1 MQTSL
6 QAIERGRLAN
16 DDRIRQKELALEQA
30 RYEVARAQ
38 RHYDAVDPLNRL
50 VAAELER
57 RWNEM
62 LKVQSQVE
70 EELEFLRDT
79 PANKLSLEA
88 QEELL
93 KLGQDLPRLWNH
105 PAGSVE
111 IKKRIL
117 RTVVKEIV
125 VSIDDDKV
133 CMLLHWQGS
142 DHTELSFAK
151 RRYGQHR
158 YATDSD
164 TLGLIQALATI
175 QPDAAIACLLN
186 RLGKHTAHGHT
197 WTASRVCAQRHE
209 HSIAAYSEKARRAR
223 GELFLDQAATAL
235 NVSRASALRL
245 IEKKLLPATHAC
257 FGAPWVI
264 RKADLDAFLARVPPS
279 HAPQS
284 ANPNQLSI

>member
-1 MQTSL
+1 LS
-6 QAIERGRLAN
+6 E

-30 RYEVARAQ
+30 RYEMARAQ

-57 RWNEM
+57 RWNET
-62 LKVQSQVE
+62 LKVQSQLE
-70 EELEFLRDT
+70 EELELLREI
-79 PANKLSLEA
+79 PSNELRPEA

-93 KLGQDLPRLWNH
+93 RLGQDLPRLWNH

-125 VSIDDDKV
+125 VSIDDEKV
-133 CMLLHWQGS
+133 CMLLHWQGG
-142 DHTELSFAK
+142 DHTELGFAK
-151 RRYGQHR
+151 RRLGQHR
-158 YATDSD
+158 YVTDSD
-164 TLGLIQALATI
+164 TLELIQKLAMI

-186 RLGKHTAHGHT
+186 RLGKRTAYGHT
-197 WTASRVCAQRHE
+197 WTASRVCTQRHD
-209 HSIAAYSEKARRAR
+209 HGIAAYCEKARRAR
-223 GELFLDQAATAL
+223 EELFLDEAATAL

-245 IEKKLLPATHAC
+245 IEKKLLPARHAC

-264 RKADLDAFLARVPPS
+264 RKEDLDAFLARVPPR

-284 ANPNQLSI
+284 ANPNQLAIDIQ

>member
-1 MQTSL
+1 M
-6 QAIERGRLAN
+6 
-16 DDRIRQKELALEQA
+16 
-30 RYEVARAQ
+30 ARAQ
-38 RHYDAVDPLNRL
+38 RHYDAVDPLHRL

-57 RWNEM
+57 RWNET
-62 LKVQSQVE
+62 LKVQSQLE
-70 EELEFLRDT
+70 EELDLLRET
-79 PANKLSLEA
+79 PANKLSPEA

-105 PAGSVE
+105 PAGSAE

-133 CMLLHWQGS
+133 CMLLHWQGG
-142 DHTELSFAK
+142 DHTELRFAK
-151 RRYGQHR
+151 RRNGQHR

-164 TLGLIQALATI
+164 TLELIQKLAMI
-175 QPDAAIACLLN
+175 QPDAAIACVLN
-186 RLGKHTAHGHT
+186 RLGKRTAHGHT
-197 WTASRVCAQRHE
+197 WTASRVCAQRYTHAV
-209 HSIAAYSEKARRAR
+209 AAYSEKARRAR
-223 GELFLDQAATAL
+223 GELFLDEAATVL

-245 IEKKLLPATHAC
+245 IEKKLLPATHVC

-264 RKADLDAFLARVPPS
+264 RKADLDALLARVPLS

-284 ANPNQLSI
+284 ANLNQLSIDIQ